1 MKKIVVLLLCLVMVV
16 SVIGIT
22 ACSNNETPQPSA
34 SAENNGDE
42 NNRGDAPTGGT
53 LYDAVI
59 AAGNTYTLGTAVK
72 AVGIGWFDRMAEG
85 VKSFA
90 DKTGSDAYLD
100 GPAETDA
107 AAQNNI
113 IQDMIAQGADGLCIV
128 PFSAEACEPVLK
140 DAMDKG
146 IVVIAHEADQME
158 NCDFDIEALDN
169 EAYGAALMDA
179 LAEGMGEEG
188 KYITTVGAVTSTSQC
203 QWEEGGYNKQ
213 QSAYPNMEA
222 VERKLETGDSQDTA
236 KQIMA
241 EMLKKY
247 PDLAG
252 FQGATSQDA
261 PGAAQAVE
269 EAGLLGKV
277 TVVGTSMPSISSKFM
292 ESGSMKAMACW
303 DPAAAGE
310 AMNVLAAT
318 ILNGNKDTIK
328 VGADIGV
335 TGYNSIQLN
344 PNRSDAENPEKYLQ
358 CDAMILIT
366 SAEQMADYPF

>member
-1 MKKIVVLLLCLVMVV
+1 MKKIVVLLLCLIMVV

-22 ACSNNETPQPSA
+22 ACSSDEPQQSPDANTDNQGGA
-34 SAENNGDE
+34 STGD
-42 NNRGDAPTGGT
+42 GT

-59 AAGNTYTLGTAVK
+59 EAGKTYTLGTCVK
-72 AVGIGWFDRMAEG
+72 AVGIGWFDRMNEG

-90 DKTGSDAYLD
+90 EKTGSDAYLD
-100 GPAETDA
+100 GPPETDA

-113 IQDMIAQGADGLCIV
+113 LNDMIANGCDALCVV

-140 DAMDKG
+140 SAMDQD
-146 IVVIAHEADQME
+146 IVVIGHEADSFV

-169 EAYGAALMDA
+169 SAYGAALMDA

-188 KYITTVGAVTSTSQC
+188 EYITTVGAVTSTSQV
-203 QWEEGGYNKQ
+203 QWEEGGYNRQ
-213 QSAYPNMEA
+213 QEAYPNMKA

-236 KQIMA
+236 KEIMA

-247 PDLAG
+247 PDLKG

-269 EAGLLGKV
+269 EANLLGKV
-277 TVVGTSMPSISSKFM
+277 TVVGTSMPSIGGKFM
-292 ESGSMKAMACW
+292 ESGSLSAMACW

-310 AMNVLAAT
+310 AMNVLACT
-318 ILNGNKDTIK
+318 ILNGNRDAIK
-328 VGADIGV
+328 VGANIGV
-335 TGYNSIQLN
+335 EGYDNIQLN
-344 PNRSDAENPEKYLQ
+344 PNKADSETPEKYLQ

-366 SAEQMADYPF
+366 SAEDMANYPF